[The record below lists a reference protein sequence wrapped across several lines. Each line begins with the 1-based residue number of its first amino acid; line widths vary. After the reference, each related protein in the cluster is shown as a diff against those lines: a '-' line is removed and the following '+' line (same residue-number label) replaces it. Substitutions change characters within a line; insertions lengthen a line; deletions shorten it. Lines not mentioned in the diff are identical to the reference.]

1 MAVRPALL
9 RLFAVSLSATVLL
22 SGCGSSQKPEPVQP
36 LPPPVV
42 QRPQPPAP
50 PVTQQPLPPP
60 DAAQPEPGA
69 QRPVRPAQPRLPPVP
84 EGGARAAILL
94 PLTGSFSAIGKG
106 MLNASH
112 LAVFDVASEGFQL
125 VPYDTGDKPDGARAA
140 AEKAIRERAG
150 LVLGPMLGAST
161 RAVAPVAKGANLR
174 VLSFSS
180 DRKVAG
186 DGVYILGF
194 MPEAEVERVITY
206 AAAHGSTRFV
216 LLAPRDTYGQTVAEA
231 LRKVAETHHLTIVR
245 SELYDPITADF
256 RPIGERLKALPPG
269 PARTPPSPAA
279 AAPSPAAA
287 SPAPAPASPPTPPG
301 PGADPSAGTAA
312 PVTAPAPLPPPAF
325 DAVLIADGGERLR
338 RVAAAVAGA
347 GFGAERVRLLGTG
360 AWDDPELTKEPALI
374 GAWFAAPDPAFRRD
388 FERRYRSA
396 FGSPPPRLATL
407 GYDAAALAAVLARE
421 PSDERFSDARLT
433 NPEGFLGSDGLF
445 RLQADGLPERRIAIL
460 QVDRGGVT
468 VIDQPPRRFLGA
480 S

>member
-1 MAVRPALL
+1 MAVRLALL
-9 RLFAVSLSATVLL
+9 RLFAVSSLAAVLV
-22 SGCGSSQKPEPVQP
+22 SGCQSSQKPEPVQP

-42 QRPQPPAP
+42 QRPKVDPPPLA
-50 PVTQQPLPPP
+50 QQPLPPP
-60 DAAQPEPGA
+60 DAAPAEP
-69 QRPVRPAQPRLPPVP
+69 RPARPPQPRLPPVP

-94 PLTGSFSAIGKG
+94 PLTGSFAAIGKG
-106 MLNASH
+106 MLNASQ
-112 LAVFDVASEGFQL
+112 LAVFDVAGEGFQL
-125 VPYDTGDKPDGARAA
+125 VPYDTGDKPEGAKQAA
-140 AEKAIRERAG
+140 LKAIKEQAG
-150 LVLGPMLGAST
+150 LLLGPMLGAST
-161 RAVAPVAKGANLR
+161 RAIAPVAKEAKLR

-194 MPEAEVERVITY
+194 MPEAEVERVVTY
-206 AAAHGSTRFV
+206 AAAQGAKRFV
-216 LLAPRDTYGQTVAEA
+216 LLAPRDTYGQTVADA
-231 LRKVAETHHLTIVR
+231 MRKLAETHSLTIVR
-245 SELYDPITADF
+245 IELYDPITADF
-256 RPIGERLKALPPG
+256 RPLGERLKALPPG
-269 PARTPPSPAA
+269 PARTPAAPAASAPAA
-279 AAPSPAAA
+279 AGAVPAAA
-287 SPAPAPASPPTPPG
+287 GSPGATTPQPLPTPP
-301 PGADPSAGTAA
+301 
-312 PVTAPAPLPPPAF
+312 F

-347 GFGAERVRLLGTG
+347 GFGSERVRLLGTG
-360 AWDDPELTKEPALI
+360 AWDDPDLTKEPALI

-407 GYDAAALAAVLARE
+407 GYDATALAAVLARE
-421 PSDERFSDARLT
+421 YSDERFSDARLT

-460 QVDRGGVT
+460 QVDRGGTT